1 VRPYPA
7 GVMTATASPS
17 PLRIEVVETLKLA
30 GPLALANLLQ
40 MAVYA
45 TDVIFVA
52 RLGDETLAASSL
64 AVSLFGL
71 LIWSCTALTSAV
83 APLIAAELGQRKH
96 AVREVRRSVRMALWL
111 TAGCTVVGMVACQ
124 FGGAIMLATGQNPQ
138 ISADAQGFLTVLSLS
153 ILPTIIGNV
162 LRSFVAAMGRPY
174 YATIITALA
183 IAANVL
189 GNYAFVFG
197 HFGAPA
203 LGLNGSAISTLLTTS
218 VMLAAYVVVIFT
230 DRHLRRYCILGRW
243 WRPEWQRLRELWRIG
258 LPMALT
264 VVAEGGLFGSAAF
277 LMGRLGPAQLA
288 AHAIALQLAAA
299 FFQIPVGIGQAAA
312 IRVGYHYGA
321 GDRAA
326 IARAGN
332 TALVVC
338 VVTQALAA
346 AIMLF
351 APMLVLAIYIDVDAA
366 ANAGLV
372 ALATHYLIVAAAFQL
387 FDGVQAVAAG
397 ALRGLQDTR
406 VPMVMALAGYWPVGF
421 ALALWLGLF
430 TPLAG
435 IGVWIGLMAGLA
447 VVSALLLW
455 RWHWRGRLRLLP

>member
-1 VRPYPA
+1 
-7 GVMTATASPS
+7 MTTAASPS
-17 PLRIEVVETLKLA
+17 HLRTEIAATLRLA

-71 LIWSCTALTSAV
+71 LIWSCTALTGAV
-83 APLIAAELGQRKH
+83 SPLIAAELGQRKH

-111 TAGCTVVGMVACQ
+111 AVLCTAVGMIACQ
-124 FGGAIMLATGQNPQ
+124 FGGAVMLATGQNPR
-138 ISADAQGFLTVLSLS
+138 IAAHAQGFLTVLSLS

-162 LRSFVAAMGRPY
+162 LRSFVSAIGRPI

-183 IAANVL
+183 IAANAV
-189 GNYAFVFG
+189 GNYAFVYG
-197 HFGAPA
+197 HLGVPA
-203 LGLNGSAISTLLTTS
+203 LGLNGSALSTLLTTS
-218 VMLAAYVVVIFT
+218 VMLAAYLVAIYT
-230 DRHLRRYCILGRW
+230 DRHLRRYRVLGRW
-243 WRPEWQRLRELWRIG
+243 WRPEWSRLRELWRIG
-258 LPMALT
+258 LPIALT
-264 VVAEGGLFGSAAF
+264 VVAEAGLFGSAAF

-299 FFQIPVGIGQAAA
+299 FFQIPLGIGQAVT
-312 IRVGYHYGA
+312 IRVGYHFGA
-321 GDRAA
+321 GDRVAV
-326 IARAGN
+326 ARAGN
-332 TALVVC
+332 VALIVC

-346 AIMLF
+346 AVMMLV
-351 APMLVLAIYIDVDAA
+351 PRLVLAIYIDVGAA
-366 ANAGLV
+366 ANTGLV
-372 ALATHYLIVAAAFQL
+372 ALATRYLIVAAAFQL

-421 ALALWLGLF
+421 VLALWLGLF
-430 TPLAG
+430 TPWAG
-435 IGVWIGLMAGLA
+435 VGVWLGLMAGLA
-447 VVSALLLW
+447 VVSVLLLW
-455 RWHWRGRLRLLP
+455 RWHWRERLRLTGPHTPG